1 MKRFKIIAFLSVLVM
16 LATLF
21 AGCGDDSASV
31 RSGGNAAKSSDTEK
45 KEIRHKVHLI
55 TMDQGSNF
63 WQLIDAGCKKAAEE
77 MGDIEYKWTA
87 PNNHNAAEQGECIKK
102 AVTEGAEAIVISCV
116 SPTEVNPYIEK
127 AKEAG
132 VKFVYVDS
140 GATVEAVATI
150 ETNSYEA
157 GKAAGR
163 TMMQALK
170 ERGVKTGT
178 IGLTAMGRTENAE
191 ARVKGFAE
199 IFEGTDFKMSEVAY
213 LNNDRQNIRNF
224 VKDHLDYVGFFGSN
238 GQTTF
243 AIGDALKE
251 TGARPVFIAFDTA
264 DVTLAMIKD
273 NIAYATIQQDPQK
286 MGYEGVKMAV
296 DALDGKVTQNGQMID
311 TGVHI
316 IRRDKI

>member
-1 MKRFKIIAFLSVLVM
+1 MRRSKIFSLLLAAFFL
-16 LATLF
+16 LF
-21 AGCGDDSASV
+21 IAGCGDNAASV
-31 RSGGNAAKSSDTEK
+31 RSGTHQVKSSDVEPQ
-45 KEIRHKVHLI
+45 EIRHKIHLI

-63 WQLIDAGCKKAAEE
+63 WQLIDAGCKQAAEE

-87 PNNHNAAEQGECIKK
+87 PNNHDAKEQGECIKK
-102 AVTEGAEAIVISCV
+102 AVTEGAEAIIISCV
-116 SPTEVNPYIEK
+116 SPTDVNPYIEK

-132 VKFVYVDS
+132 VKIVYVDS
-140 GATVEAVATI
+140 AATVQPVATI

-163 TMMQALK
+163 TMKQELDA
-170 ERGVKTGT
+170 RGIKSGT
-178 IGLTAMGRTENAE
+178 IGLTAMGHTENAE
-191 ARVKGFAE
+191 ARVKGFSE
-199 IFEGTDFKMSEVAY
+199 IFDGSSFKMSEVAY
-213 LNNDRQNIRNF
+213 MNNDRQNIRNF
-224 VKDHLDYVGFFGSN
+224 VKEHQDYVGFFGSN

-273 NIAYATIQQDPQK
+273 NIAYATMQQDPQK
-286 MGYEGVKMAV
+286 MGYEGVKIAV
-296 DALDGKVTQNGQMID
+296 DALDGKITQNGKMID